1 MSMPRVTQQGVPKK
15 EPARPGR
22 DRPCLDDR
30 RAVRQSESDGG
41 DDEQS
46 GILVGIRVHR
56 AIVSVLTQG
65 LEPAGAS
72 RTMQILAAAREI
84 AGELSK
90 GARGRAFITDVA
102 SCAASYLL
110 RFAPPPPWVFRGAEV
125 PLGGGRADLVFE
137 HLNSGRWLVDE
148 VKTEV
153 ERDGD
158 VRHHDQVRR
167 YLEAGT
173 QLWGDHFVGVRLCM
187 ISRPRSSY
195 IYRPGRVRPLP
206 LLPDWDDQ

>member
-1 MSMPRVTQQGVPKK
+1 MPRVTQQEEASKK
-15 EPARPGR
+15 PARAGR
-22 DRPCLDDR
+22 DRGRLDDR
-30 RAVRQSESDGG
+30 RAVRQSGPAGG

-56 AIVSVLTQG
+56 TIVSVLTQG

-84 AGELSK
+84 AGELPP

-110 RFAPPPPWVFRGAEV
+110 RFAPPPPWLFRGAEV
-125 PLGGGRADLVFE
+125 ALGGGRADLVFE
-137 HLNSGRWLVDE
+137 HLPSGRWVVDE

-153 ERDGD
+153 ERNGD

-167 YLEAGT
+167 YLKGGT
-173 QLWGDHFVGVRLCM
+173 ELWGDRFVGVRLCM

-206 LLPDWDDQ
+206 LLPDWEDR